1 MNYKK
6 RLLSVVLSAALTAA
20 CAPSV
25 LAAEKSFTD
34 VPADSACS
42 EAVSYMTENSLISG
56 TDETT
61 FGADAPV
68 SRAEAIMVLYRMAGS
83 ADTEF
88 KGVFSDVAEDAAYAK
103 AVEWASA
110 NGIVS
115 GYGDTTFA
123 PDEEIT
129 KQDLISF
136 LYRYAVYD
144 DAYVT
149 VDESADL
156 KAFSD
161 ADKAADYASDALIWA
176 ADSGI
181 VASEDGKLNPDKTV
195 TRSELAVID
204 YNYIKSLPTVQS
216 VSVASTTRKDAQIP
230 AYVTL
235 PSDYSAEKTYPM
247 VILCHGHG
255 GNHNEWGGFD
265 VITNGLADKGIISV
279 TLDYPGCDAS
289 KESFQLNT
297 MTNMKADTLDVINY
311 MLSTYKVDKTK
322 VGIFG
327 YSMGGRITLELLSNK
342 AFDFAAVE
350 LVAPA
355 EDVTDLKNLFGGPEA
370 WEKMKAEA
378 NEKGYTVYTTIYGQ
392 VQELSKEWFADLEAV
407 PDGLAEAAA
416 ANYKGNSLVI
426 YAVNDEAVSPE
437 VSKTTAEILG
447 SEVAVT
453 PADGHSY
460 SFYGT
465 NPETISITNDGS
477 VNFFAN
483 ELLK

>member
-6 RLLSVVLSAALTAA
+6 RLLSVVLSAAMVAV
-20 CAPSV
+20 CAPTAFAVESAFADV
-25 LAAEKSFTD
+25 DAES
-34 VPADSACS
+34 SYS
-42 EAVSYMTENSLISG
+42 EAVAYMTENKLMSG
-56 TDETT
+56 IDETT
-61 FGADAPV
+61 FGVDVPV
-68 SRAEAIMVLYRMAGS
+68 SRASAVMVLHRMSGS
-83 ADTEF
+83 ADTEL
-88 KGVFSDVAEDAAYAK
+88 KGVFTDVPQDSEYAS

-110 NGIVS
+110 NGIIS
-115 GYGDTTFA
+115 GYGDGTFV
-123 PDEEIT
+123 PDAEIT
-129 KQDLISF
+129 KQDLVSL
-136 LYRYAVYD
+136 LYRYAVAT

-149 VDESADL
+149 VDETADL
-156 KAFSD
+156 SAFSD
-161 ADKAADYASDALIWA
+161 ADKAAEYASEALIWA
-176 ADSGI
+176 ADKGI
-181 VASEDGKLNPDKTV
+181 VTSNDGKLDPDKSV
-195 TRSELAVID
+195 TRAELAVID
-204 YNYIKSLPTVQS
+204 YNYVKTVPVVQA
-216 VSVASTTRKDAQIP
+216 VSVASTSRTDAQIP

-235 PSDYSAEKTYPM
+235 PSDYNAESTYPL
-247 VILCHGHG
+247 VVLCHGHG

-265 VITNGLADKGIISV
+265 VITNGLAEKGIVSV
-279 TLDYPGCDAS
+279 TIDYPGCDAS

-297 MTNMKADTLDVINY
+297 MSNMKADTLDVINY
-311 MLSTYKVDKTK
+311 MLSNYKVDKTK

-327 YSMGGRITLELLSNK
+327 YSMGGRITLELLSEK

-355 EDVTDLKNLFGGPEA
+355 EDVTDLKNLFGGPEE

-416 ANYKGNSLVI
+416 ANYKGKSLVI
-426 YAVNDEAVSPE
+426 YAVDDEAVSPE

-477 VNFFAN
+477 VDFFAK
-483 ELLK
+483 ELIK

>member
-6 RLLSVVLSAALTAA
+6 RLLSAVILAALTAS
-20 CAPSV
+20 CASSAF
-25 LAAEKSFTD
+25 AADKSFTD
-34 VPADSACS
+34 VPSDSSYS
-42 EAVSYMTENSLISG
+42 EAVNYMAENSLISG
-56 TDETT
+56 IDETT
-61 FGADAPV
+61 FGVDVPV
-68 SRAEAIMVLYRMAGS
+68 SRAEAVMVLYRMSGS
-83 ADTEF
+83 ADVEI
-88 KGVFSDVAEDAAYAK
+88 KGTFTDVTADSAYSK

-110 NGIVS
+110 NGIAS
-115 GYGDTTFA
+115 GYSDGTFA
-123 PDEEIT
+123 PDDEIT

-136 LYRYAVYD
+136 LYRYAVVD

-149 VDESADL
+149 VDESAGL

-181 VASEDGKLNPDKTV
+181 ITGEDGKLDPDKTV

-204 YNYIKSLPTVQS
+204 YNYIKSMPVVQS
-216 VSVASTTRKDAQIP
+216 VSVASTSRENAQIP

-297 MTNMKADTLDVINY
+297 MSNMKADTLDVINY
-311 MLSTYKVDKTK
+311 MLSNYKVDKTK

-327 YSMGGRITLELLSNK
+327 YSMGGRITLELIKDK

-378 NEKGYTVYTTIYGQ
+378 NEKGYTVFTTIYGQ
-392 VQELSKEWFADLEAV
+392 VQELSKEWFAELEAI

-426 YAVNDEAVSPE
+426 YAVDDEAVSPE

-453 PADGHSY
+453 HADGHSY

-465 NPETISITNDGS
+465 NPETIKITNDGS
-477 VNFFAN
+477 VDFFAK
-483 ELLK
+483 ELIK